1 MAVLNAQDR
10 LDGAGEWMQGRT
22 QERDPIVGVKAD
34 IRAAFNAMDVWMEA
48 NAASLNA
55 AIPLPA
61 RTALTQPQKAK
72 LFQKVIEWRYLRNI

>member
-1 MAVLNAQDR
+1 MAVLSAQDR
-10 LDGAGEWMQGRT
+10 LDGAGEFLQGRT
-22 QERDPIVGVKAD
+22 QERDPVVGVKAD
-34 IRAAFNAMDVWMEA
+34 IRAAFNAMDVWMQD

>member
-1 MAVLNAQDR
+1 MATLNAADR
-10 LDGAGEWMQGRT
+10 LEAAAEFMRGRT
-22 QERDPIVGVKAD
+22 EARDPIVGVKAD

-61 RTALTQPQKAK
+61 RTALTQQQKAK
-72 LFQKVIEWRYLRNI
+72 LFQKLVDWRYLRDI